1 LLLEAV
7 THSSFANESP
17 HLSPRDNERL
27 EYLGDAVLQ
36 LITAE
41 YLYKHH
47 PGAAEGELTQTR
59 SAMVN
64 TNTLALLAEQLD
76 LGSYLYLG
84 KGIAKGGGRSL
95 KSLLANAFEAVL
107 GAMFLDAGYDAAYH
121 YYLNRY
127 RSLPTPARDENFK
140 GRLQQVA
147 QERFG
152 ETPFYDSEGA
162 RVGTHREYTSVVFAG
177 AEPLG
182 TGHGA
187 SKQEAEQDAAKA
199 ALQSLLG
206 GSVEPVAAKPA
217 RAPRPRARRA
227 PRAKVANVAEP
238 AIGGEPALAGE
249 PVLDRDPAPAIE
261 AAPKPAVAEVITLPE
276 RDPEEPK
283 PQTRSRQFGE
293 PIE

>member
-1 LLLEAV
+1 M

-17 HLSPRDNERL
+17 QLSPRDNERL

-47 PGAAEGELTQTR
+47 PGATEGELTQTR

-64 TNTLALLAEQLD
+64 TNTLAQLAEELD
-76 LGSYLYLG
+76 LGGYLYLG

-95 KSLLANAFEAVL
+95 KSLLANSFEALL
-107 GAMFLDAGYDAAYH
+107 GAIFLDAGYDAAYH
-121 YYLNRY
+121 YYLDRY
-127 RSLPTPARDENFK
+127 RSLASPARDENFK

-162 RVGTHREYTSVVFAG
+162 KVGAHREYTSVVFA
-177 AEPLG
+177 AEKPLG

-187 SKQEAEQDAAKA
+187 SKQEAEQDAARAALESLVGHSRTEKPTSTKA
-199 ALQSLLG
+199 A
-206 GSVEPVAAKPA
+206 
-217 RAPRPRARRA
+217 RTPRPRTRRA
-227 PRAKVANVAEP
+227 PRTPRQAE
-238 AIGGEPALAGE
+238 AEG
-249 PVLDRDPAPAIE
+249 APT
-261 AAPKPAVAEVITLPE
+261 VAEVITLPE
-276 RDPEEPK
+276 REPDPQPA
-283 PQTRSRQFGE
+283 PIQPRSRQFGE
-293 PIE
+293 PLE

>member
-1 LLLEAV
+1 LLEAM

-47 PGAAEGELTQTR
+47 PGATEGELTQTR

-76 LGSYLYLG
+76 LGGYLYLG
-84 KGIAKGGGRSL
+84 KGIAKGGGRGL
-95 KSLLANAFEAVL
+95 KSLLANSFEALL
-107 GAMFLDAGYDAAYH
+107 GAIFLDAGYDAAYH

-127 RSLPTPARDENFK
+127 RSLPTPAKDENFK

-152 ETPFYDSEGA
+152 ATPFYDSEGA
-162 RVGTHREYTSVVFAG
+162 KVGTHREYTSVVFAG

-187 SKQEAEQDAAKA
+187 SKQEAEQDAARA
-199 ALQSLLG
+199 ALQTLVGDLA
-206 GSVEPVAAKPA
+206 EPIATIKPV
-217 RAPRPRARRA
+217 RTPRPRARR
-227 PRAKVANVAEP
+227 PRATPQPPAQGSAPEPDPGPTMAELVPLHAPAEP
-238 AIGGEPALAGE
+238 EPAPEVVRSE
-249 PVLDRDPAPAIE
+249 P
-261 AAPKPAVAEVITLPE
+261 
-276 RDPEEPK
+276 
-283 PQTRSRQFGE
+283 RSRQFGE

>member
-1 LLLEAV
+1 LLEAV

-76 LGSYLYLG
+76 MGAYLYLG
-84 KGIAKGGGRSL
+84 KGIAKGGGRNL
-95 KSLLANAFEAVL
+95 KSLLANMFEAVL
-107 GAMFLDAGYDAAYH
+107 GAVFLDAGYDAAYH

-127 RSLPTPARDENFK
+127 RALPSPAQDENFK

-147 QERFG
+147 QEKFG

-162 RVGTHREYTSVVFAG
+162 RVGNHREYTSVVFAG

-182 TGHGA
+182 TGHGPT
-187 SKQEAEQDAAKA
+187 KQEAEQEAARVALEKLTGTSDAN
-199 ALQSLLG
+199 AL
-206 GSVEPVAAKPA
+206 AKPTRTARA
-217 RAPRPRARRA
+217 RAPRAPRA
-227 PRAKVANVAEP
+227 PRAAA
-238 AIGGEPALAGE
+238 A
-249 PVLDRDPAPAIE
+249 PAPDGNGVAPVPPAE
-261 AAPKPAVAEVITLPE
+261 EPSTVPDQAPKAVQELAPE
-276 RDPEEPK
+276 APEP
-283 PQTRSRQFGE
+283 PPPPPRRSRQFGE
-293 PIE
+293 PLE